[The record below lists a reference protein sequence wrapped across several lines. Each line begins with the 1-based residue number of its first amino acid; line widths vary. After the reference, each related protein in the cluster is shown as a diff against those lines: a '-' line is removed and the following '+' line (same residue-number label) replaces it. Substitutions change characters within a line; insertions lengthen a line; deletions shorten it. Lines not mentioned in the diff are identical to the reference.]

1 MSYCRRSSLS
11 CVVSAF
17 SLRCWLSE
25 SCCRRSSLSSVDN
38 ASCLAVSLRLRPLQR
53 NSLPSAVSEARRCLR
68 RSLSLSLRLLQRIS
82 LSSAVSDARC
92 SLSRSL
98 LWRNLSSDRCHV
110 RCDSRSVIG
119 ERGRSSFSM
128 VVNDSGAILTMKK
141 KLQVLP

>member
-1 MSYCRRSSLS
+1 MHSYVYFCKQRS
-11 CVVSAF
+11 CGIVQCHVIYCAGVAPA
-17 SLRCWLSE
+17 RE
-25 SCCRRSSLSSVDN
+25 RSPRMLT
-38 ASCLAVSLRLRPLQR
+38 
-53 NSLPSAVSEARRCLR
+53 
-68 RSLSLSLRLLQRIS
+68 LSLRLLQRIS

-141 KLQVLP
+141 KLQVLRCYLDNERNCRLAFATACDL

>member
-1 MSYCRRSSLS
+1 MHSYVYFCKQRS
-11 CVVSAF
+11 CGIVQCHVIYCAG
-17 SLRCWLSE
+17 
-25 SCCRRSSLSSVDN
+25 V
-38 ASCLAVSLRLRPLQR
+38 APA
-53 NSLPSAVSEARRCLR
+53 
-68 RSLSLSLRLLQRIS
+68 RIS